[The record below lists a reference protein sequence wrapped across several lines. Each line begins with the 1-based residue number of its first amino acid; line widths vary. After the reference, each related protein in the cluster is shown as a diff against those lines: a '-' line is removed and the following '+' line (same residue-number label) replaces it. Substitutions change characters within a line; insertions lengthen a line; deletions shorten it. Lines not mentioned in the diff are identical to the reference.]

1 MSHDWQPSSVAT
13 VVGPVRFPVFGRS
26 GNWTLKHY
34 QNWGNVQT
42 PGCAEE
48 QGVMLAQFYLM
59 VNARSKKSKEKR

>member
-1 MSHDWQPSSVAT
+1 MAY
-13 VVGPVRFPVFGRS
+13 
-26 GNWTLKHY
+26 KHGLHQSIGKY
-34 QNWGNVQT
+34 PQNWGNVQT